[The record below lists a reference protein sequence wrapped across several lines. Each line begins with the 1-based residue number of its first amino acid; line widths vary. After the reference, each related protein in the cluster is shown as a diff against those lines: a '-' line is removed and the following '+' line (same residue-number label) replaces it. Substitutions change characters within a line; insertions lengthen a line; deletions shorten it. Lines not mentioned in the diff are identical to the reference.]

1 MKNGHTVTKILDRTW
16 KLFLKGNHGI
26 SESHDVVFDFMFKEL
41 TPQEISHDPLCVR
54 LVAIVS
60 NKDNFRSKD
69 LLLDPL
75 VKFNDGFFSICR
87 LVLWAFYFCKVSR
100 QSENKKCR
108 AYL

>member
-1 MKNGHTVTKILDRTW
+1 
-16 KLFLKGNHGI
+16 LKGNHGV

-75 VKFNDGFFSICR
+75 VKFNDGFFPFVDLSYGPFIFAKFPVN
-87 LVLWAFYFCKVSR
+87 LKKNLELFY
-100 QSENKKCR
+100 N
-108 AYL
+108 LNLN